1 MNGGV
6 KDYSWGK
13 RSQTK
18 LLSSF
23 IGSSSKTSIV
33 DSHVTNQKK
42 KEPDKRD
49 PLLFSSLKFLILGL
63 NKIFA
68 VESIHLARVGFSVT
82 VLHIVRNHTVIGTRC
97 F

>member
-18 LLSSF
+18 LSSF

-33 DSHVTNQKK
+33 NSHVTNQKK

-68 VESIHLARVGFSVT
+68 VESIDLARVGFSVT